1 MLTHVVDGK
10 VVRVKGDPD
19 HPITKG
25 FLCGR
30 YQHFED
36 IINHP
41 DRLLFPL
48 MRESK
53 SDPFRRVTWDE
64 ALGTIARRYTEIIET
79 AEIARRTHHEFRF
92 AHLDIPIIA
101 CVSRT
106 YFG

>member
-1 MLTHVVDGK
+1 MATKIVKSVCPKDCYDTCSMLTHVIDGK

-30 YQHFED
+30 YQHFEE
-36 IINHP
+36 IIHNP

-53 SDPFRRVTWDE
+53 SDPFRRVDWDE
-64 ALGTIARRYTEIIET
+64 ALETIAHRYTEIIET
-79 AEIARRTHHEFRF
+79 AGGQAI
-92 AHLDIPIIA
+92 LP
-101 CVSRT
+101 
-106 YFG
+106 YQK